1 MANTPSTTSS
11 MSPKQYLPTSF
22 SLMEQG
28 KRSRTHKFAAAA
40 SSVSVS
46 VSPNYFQ
53 MIVAEFIGT
62 YILIFVGCGS
72 ALTDR
77 KLSLTIV
84 GIALAWGFSLMGAI
98 YAVGHV
104 SGAHFNPAVTIGL
117 AAARRF
123 PFKLVPMYVLSQ
135 LLSGI
140 IACLTLRVLFNYQE
154 DVIPMTT
161 QYSDPTT
168 DLEAIA
174 WEFIITFFLMFV
186 ICGAADDDRANKG
199 LAGIAI
205 GVTLGFNVLLAG
217 PITGASMNPARSIG
231 PAIAAGEYKNLWVFV
246 VAPIL
251 GATTAAL
258 IYNLLRLPAVQNEE
272 ESSTRS
278 VYNDL
283 YMQNGV

>member
-1 MANTPSTTSS
+1 MATTPSTSVS

-22 SLMEQG
+22 SIMEQG
-28 KRSRTHKFAAAA
+28 KRSRTQKFAAAA
-40 SSVSVS
+40 FPVS
-46 VSPNYFQ
+46 VSPSYFQ
-53 MIVAEFIGT
+53 KVIAEFIGT

-77 KLSLTIV
+77 KLNLTIV
-84 GIALAWGFSLMGAI
+84 GIALAWGFSLMAAI

-135 LLSGI
+135 LLSAI
-140 IACLTLRVLFNYQE
+140 LACLTLRVLFNYQE
-154 DVIPMTT
+154 DLIPMTT

-199 LAGIAI
+199 LAGFAI
-205 GVTLGFNVLLAG
+205 GGTLLFNVLLAG

-231 PAIAAGEYKNLWVFV
+231 PAIVASEFKNLWVFV

-258 IYNLLRLPAVQNEE
+258 IYNLLRLPANRNEE

-278 VYNDL
+278 IYNDL
-283 YMQNGV
+283 YMQNGA